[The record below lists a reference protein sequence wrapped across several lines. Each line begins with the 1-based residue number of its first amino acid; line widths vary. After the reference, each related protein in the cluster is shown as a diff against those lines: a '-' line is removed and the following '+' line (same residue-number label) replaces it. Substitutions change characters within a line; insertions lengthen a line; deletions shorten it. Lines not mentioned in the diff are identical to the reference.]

1 MDFENSSAL
10 TVTLLLTWASFG
22 LAFSNV
28 VIDAV
33 LIIQARKDEEL
44 GSQDLLAVSFL
55 TAGIAS
61 VTSCLIAALMM
72 EKYHPKY
79 AYLGYGIFGLFLGT
93 ACLFLSKKA
102 ERDFLPGEIPI

>member
-33 LIIQARKDEEL
+33 LII
-44 GSQDLLAVSFL
+44 
-55 TAGIAS
+55 
-61 VTSCLIAALMM
+61 
-72 EKYHPKY
+72 
-79 AYLGYGIFGLFLGT
+79 
-93 ACLFLSKKA
+93 
-102 ERDFLPGEIPI
+102 